1 MIGSQILLKKLRKFD
16 FPLISIIRENIKKNE
31 LIITK
36 NKLNNKKISKYAL
49 TLKSDFLLSDIF

>member
-36 NKLNNKKISKYAL
+36 NKLNNKKISIYDL
-49 TLKSDFLLSDIF
+49 TLDSDFLLSDIF

>member
-36 NKLNNKKISKYAL
+36 NKLNNKKISIYAL
-49 TLKSDFLLSDIF
+49 TLNSDFLLSDIF

>member
-36 NKLNNKKISKYAL
+36 NKLNNKKISIYAL